1 MSENKN
7 QNTSTVQEVT
17 LANKRTALALTI
29 ICSIIAAA
37 YVLEVVKK
45 TRTLGYSLIVVALA
59 MIPVI
64 WTQIEIRRNP
74 ASSMIKH
81 IVGIGYA
88 IMYTFVLMTT
98 NNALV
103 FTYAIPMLIIVT
115 LYEDV
120 TYTTIIGVGVCIVNI
135 LSIIVQIVQGKLTDT
150 AMAEIQGLVIILI
163 IAYLIM
169 VSRTNHSF
177 QLMRAEQLQKEHQ
190 TTTDLLDNVLTI
202 SSRMTDTVAQVADEM
217 DALKDS
223 VEQTR
228 NSMDEVSRGT
238 GESADAAQK
247 QLEQTTEISNHIH
260 NVEGS
265 MNTITE
271 NVDYATDAVSAGQKN
286 ISRMES
292 LTGQVDT
299 AGKDVAD
306 ALSKFQQTAA
316 EMNSITDMITNVA
329 SQTSLLALNA
339 SIEAAR
345 AGEAGRGFA
354 VVANEISNLASQ
366 TTGATDNIT
375 SLINDVVSQV
385 DMMVSTIEK
394 LLQAGEEESEC
405 AADTAASFEKIYKS
419 VDVIK
424 QHTSDLDGIVL
435 KLSEANDEIV
445 GSIETASAV
454 TEEVTAHATAT
465 FAISEDNQ
473 KIVENI
479 NSLISRMSEDAEKL
493 KAYTA

>member
-1 MSENKN
+1 MNEKNN
-7 QNTSTVQEVT
+7 QNDTALQEII
-17 LANKRTALALTI
+17 LANKRSVLGLTI
-29 ICSIIAAA
+29 ICSIISAA
-37 YVLEVVKK
+37 YVLEIVKK
-45 TRTLGYSLIVVALA
+45 TRTIGYVLIVVALA

-64 WTQIEIRRNP
+64 WTQIELRRNP
-74 ASSMIKH
+74 SSSMIKH
-81 IVGIGYA
+81 IIGIGYA
-88 IMYTFVLMTT
+88 LMYTFVLMTT
-98 NNALV
+98 SNALV
-103 FTYAIPMLIIVT
+103 FTYVIPMLIIIT

-135 LSIIVQIVQGKLTDT
+135 ISIIVLFAQGNLKDT
-150 AMAEIQGLVIILI
+150 AVAEIQGLVIILI
-163 IAYLIM
+163 VGYLII
-169 VSRTNHSF
+169 VSRTNHTL
-177 QLMRAEQLQKEHQ
+177 QLLRAGQLGREHQ
-190 TTTDLLDNVLTI
+190 KTTDLLENVLTI
-202 SSRMTDTVAQVADEM
+202 SSRITDTVAEVAGEM

-238 GESADAAQK
+238 GESADAAQR

-260 NVEGS
+260 NVETS
-265 MNTITE
+265 METITE
-271 NVDYATDAVSAGQKN
+271 NVESAADAVAIGQRN
-286 ISRMES
+286 ISRMEN
-292 LTGQVDT
+292 LTVQVDT
-299 AGKDVAD
+299 AGKDVAE
-306 ALSKFQQTAA
+306 ALSKFQQTAT

-375 SLINDVVSQV
+375 GLINDVVSQV
-385 DMMVSTIEK
+385 EMMVSTIEK

-405 AADTAASFEKIYKS
+405 AADTAENFGKIYKS

-424 QHTSDLDGIVL
+424 QHTADLDDIVV
-435 KLSEANDEIV
+435 KLAGANDEIV